1 MQDKKLSKF
10 YRLKLTPIIK
20 KNNNNFMY
28 ETAFVELRFSMQID
42 DIQTWYLWKIEKTT
56 DGNVLSYDVNCD
68 VNCEAYVNNMNL

>member
-1 MQDKKLSKF
+1 
-10 YRLKLTPIIK
+10 
-20 KNNNNFMY
+20 MY